1 MFMGKPIRIEG
12 MLNFVQ
18 DPANKALCRD
28 TSKELEVP
36 AVIDGGVLN
45 EMAVGLVTPQFPA
58 NAAGNI
64 VEARVQVVIDEQ
76 GKVISATILDGD
88 KAFGEAA
95 MMASKNVTFPR
106 SVIAG
111 TPVKVQGILE
121 FKRDRSVTTLTDSPI
136 KYAGYLM
143 Y

>member
-1 MFMGKPIRIEG
+1 
-12 MLNFVQ
+12 
-18 DPANKALCRD
+18 
-28 TSKELEVP
+28 LEVP

-45 EMAVGLVTPQFPA
+45 EMATTLEIPEFPA
-58 NAAGNI
+58 DAAGEM
-64 VEARVQVVIDEQ
+64 VEARILVVIDEQ
-76 GKVISATILDGD
+76 GKVDNATVLDGH
-88 KAFGEAA
+88 KSFGEAA
-95 MMASKNVTFPR
+95 VMASKNVTFPR